1 MASKKNEEL
10 ALYKALRQKGLSL
23 KAASVVLG
31 HGMEES
37 GNECNRLQGD
47 FAADRAKSI
56 AYTNNVDSGR
66 ITRDD
71 FIFHGP
77 NGGGYGWL
85 QWTFWARKAG
95 LWNKAKDL
103 GVSVGSV
110 KAAVEWFW
118 DELHQVE
125 YATVLKALQSDMSIR
140 EMSDVF
146 MKKFERPAD
155 QSESACARRAG
166 LCQQM
171 FDKYANIDPDV
182 PADESEETYWPPR
195 VICIGMKG
203 GDVDALQGLLIAHG
217 YEITDER
224 GVFGKSTDEAVRKYQ
239 RKNGLA
245 VDGIAGPRTFASL
258 TTI

>member
-1 MASKKNEEL
+1 MASKNEEL
-10 ALYKALRQKGLSL
+10 ALYKALRKKGLSL
-23 KAASVVLG
+23 KATAVALG
-31 HGMEES
+31 HGLEES

-47 FAADRAKSI
+47 FADNRAKSI
-56 AYTNNVDSGR
+56 SYTENVDSGK
-66 ITRDD
+66 IIRDD

-95 LWNKAKDL
+95 LWNKAKAL

-110 KAAVEWFW
+110 EAAVEWFW
-118 DELHQVE
+118 DELHLSE
-125 YATVLKALQSDMSIR
+125 YADVLKALKSDMSIR

-146 MKKFERPAD
+146 MHKFERPAD
-155 QSESACARRAG
+155 QSEGACARRAN
-166 LCQQM
+166 LCQKM
-171 FDKYANIDPDV
+171 FNKYASIDPDI
-182 PADESEETYWPPR
+182 PTEEPYEAYWPPR
-195 VICIGMKG
+195 VLCVGMKG

-224 GVFGKSTDEAVRKYQ
+224 GVFGLSTDKAVREYQ
-239 RKNGLA
+239 KANGLA

-258 TTI
+258 TIL